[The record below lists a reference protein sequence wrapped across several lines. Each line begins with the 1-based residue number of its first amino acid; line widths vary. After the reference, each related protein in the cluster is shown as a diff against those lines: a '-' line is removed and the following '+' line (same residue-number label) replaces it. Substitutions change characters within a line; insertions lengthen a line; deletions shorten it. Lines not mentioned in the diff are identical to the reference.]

1 MIMHIQSPEIIRRV
15 FIQAFQWYLGIFRD
29 TDTYSATLT
38 GAQLGKRVDASPALF
53 ENQNKCPDLGKKDP
67 DCGYLWVK
75 CSIQNVVLRVSWK
88 KNSKM
93 FPYEVPFSCI
103 VDKMFI
109 EVAYFHNSPSPTLK
123 KFWLRICIQ
132 TLLYWQNAPS

>member
-1 MIMHIQSPEIIRRV
+1 M
-15 FIQAFQWYLGIFRD
+15 IFRD
-29 TDTYSATLT
+29 IQGYRYIFSYTHRRAIREEPLSS
-38 GAQLGKRVDASPALF
+38 ASPALF
-53 ENQNKCPDLGKKDP
+53 ENQNKCPDFGKKDP
-67 DCGYLWVK
+67 DCAYLWVK
-75 CSIQNVVLRVSWK
+75 FSIQNVVLRVSWK